1 MENIAV
7 VKTVKIVAG
16 RATRALAEKIAA
28 SCGMTLTDVEIMSFS
43 DGEFQPSFSDTIRGC
58 EVFIIQSTIPP
69 FDNLMELLYLVD
81 AAKRSSA
88 HKIHVVIPYFGCARQ
103 DRKDKPRVP
112 IGAKLVANLLTAAGI
127 DRIITMDL
135 HADQIQGF
143 FEVPVDHLYASRI
156 FLPHLKN
163 RQFKKLCMASP
174 DTGGTRRAAVY
185 AKCLDAD
192 LVIGFKQRPRPNQV
206 AKLQII
212 GNVKGREVVLVDDII
227 DTAGT
232 ICKAAGIIKKMGAK
246 SVRAMCVHPVLSG
259 KAYERIEQSELEEV
273 IVTDSI
279 PLKKRSEKITVL
291 SVDKLFASAIKS
303 VVTNGSLDKL
313 FDFDEFLNGNGDIV
327 L

>member
-1 MENIAV
+1 MNSIPV
-7 VKTVKIVAG
+7 VRTVKIAAG
-16 RATRALAEKIAA
+16 RATETLAVKIAEA
-28 SCGMTLTDVEIMSFS
+28 CGMQLADVEIMQFS
-43 DGEFQPSFSDTIRGC
+43 DREFQPSFSETVRGC
-58 EVFIIQSTIPP
+58 EVFIIQSTMPP

-88 HKIHVVIPYFGCARQ
+88 HKINVVIPYFGCARQ

-143 FEVPVDHLYASRI
+143 FDVPVDHLFASRI
-156 FLPHLKN
+156 FLPYLKSCHFEN
-163 RQFKKLCMASP
+163 LCMASP
-174 DTGGTRRAAVY
+174 DTGGTRRAATY
-185 AKCLDAD
+185 AKYLEAD
-192 LVIGFKQRPRPNQV
+192 LVIGFKQRARPNEI
-206 AKLQII
+206 AELQII
-212 GNVKGREVVLVDDII
+212 GNVENKNVVLLDDII

-232 ICKAAGIIKKMGAK
+232 ICKAASVIKKMGAK

-259 KAYERIEQSELEEV
+259 KAYENIERSDLEKL

-279 PLKKRSEKITVL
+279 PLKRQSDKITVV
-291 SVDKLFASAIKS
+291 SVDRLFASAIKS
-303 VVTNGSLDKL
+303 VVTNESLDKL
-313 FDFDEFLNGNGDIV
+313 FDFEDFLTGDGSI

>member
-1 MENIAV
+1 MKDIQV

-16 RATRALAEKIAA
+16 GATTELAGKIAKA
-28 SCGMTLTDVEIMSFS
+28 LGVELIDVEIMKFS
-43 DGEFQPSFSDTIRGC
+43 DGEFQPSFSETVRGC
-58 EVFIIQSTIPP
+58 EVFIIQSTMPP

-88 HKIHVVIPYFGCARQ
+88 HKISVVIPYFGCARQ

-143 FEVPVDHLYASRI
+143 FDIPVDHLYASRI

-163 RQFKKLCMASP
+163 RKFEKLCLASP
-174 DTGGTRRAAVY
+174 DTGGTRRAATY
-185 AKCLDAD
+185 AKYLDAD
-192 LVIGFKQRPRPNQV
+192 LAIGYKQRPRPNEI

-212 GNVKGREVVLVDDII
+212 GNVKDRDVVLVDDII

-232 ICKAAGIIKKMGAK
+232 ICKAATIIKEMGAK

-259 KAYERIEQSELEEV
+259 SAYENIEQSDLEEL

-279 PLKKRSEKITVL
+279 PLKKQSDKITVL
-291 SVDKLFASAIKS
+291 SVDRLFASAINS
-303 VVTNGSLDKL
+303 VVTNQSVDQL
-313 FDFDEFLNGNGDIV
+313 FNFEEFLKGDGSI

>member
-1 MENIAV
+1 MKDIQV

-16 RATRALAEKIAA
+16 RATCELAERIADA
-28 SCGMTLTDVEIMSFS
+28 LGTELTHVEIMQFS
-43 DGEFQPSFSDTIRGC
+43 DGEFQPSISETIRGC
-58 EVFIIQSTIPP
+58 EVFIIQSTMPP

-88 HKIHVVIPYFGCARQ
+88 HKISVVVPYFGCARQ

-112 IGAKLVANLLTAAGI
+112 IGAKLIANLLTAAGI

-143 FEVPVDHLYASRI
+143 FDVPVDHLYASRL

-163 RQFKKLCMASP
+163 CGFKKLCLASP
-174 DTGGTRRAAVY
+174 DTGGTRRAATY
-185 AKCLDAD
+185 AKYLDAD
-192 LVIGFKQRPRPNQV
+192 LAIGYKQRPRPNEI

-212 GNVKGREVVLVDDII
+212 GNVKNRDVVLVDDII

-232 ICKAAGIIKKMGAK
+232 ICKAADIIKKMGAN
-246 SVRAMCVHPVLSG
+246 SVRAMCVHAVLSG
-259 KAYERIEQSELEEV
+259 KAYENIEKSCLEEL

-279 PLKKRSEKITVL
+279 PLKEHSDKITVL
-291 SVDKLFASAIKS
+291 SIDRLFASAINS
-303 VVTNGSLDKL
+303 VVTNESVDKL
-313 FDFDEFLNGNGDIV
+313 FDFDDFLKGDGSI

>member
-1 MENIAV
+1 MKDVQV
-7 VKTVKIVAG
+7 VKTIKIAAG
-16 RATRALAEKIAA
+16 RATRELAEKIAEA
-28 SCGMTLTDVEIMSFS
+28 FGNRLVDVEVVQFA
-43 DGEFQPSFSDTIRGC
+43 DGEFQPSFSETIRGC
-58 EVFIIQSTIPP
+58 EVFIIQSTMPP

-88 HKIHVVIPYFGCARQ
+88 HKINVVIPYFGCARQ

-127 DRIITMDL
+127 SRIITMDL

-163 RQFKKLCMASP
+163 RKFDNLCMVSP
-174 DTGGTRRAAVY
+174 DTGGTRRAATY
-185 AKCLDAD
+185 AKYLDAD
-192 LVIGFKQRPRPNQV
+192 LAIGYKQRPRPNEI
-206 AKLQII
+206 AELQII
-212 GNVKGREVVLVDDII
+212 GNVKGKDVVLVDDII

-232 ICKAAGIIKKMGAK
+232 ICKAANVIKQMGAN

-259 KAYERIEQSELEEV
+259 SAYEKIEQSDLEEL

-279 PLKKRSEKITVL
+279 PLKKHSDKITVL
-291 SVDKLFASAIKS
+291 SVDRLFASAINS
-303 VVTNGSLDKL
+303 VVTNESVDKL
-313 FDFDEFLNGNGDIV
+313 FNFEEFLTGDGSI